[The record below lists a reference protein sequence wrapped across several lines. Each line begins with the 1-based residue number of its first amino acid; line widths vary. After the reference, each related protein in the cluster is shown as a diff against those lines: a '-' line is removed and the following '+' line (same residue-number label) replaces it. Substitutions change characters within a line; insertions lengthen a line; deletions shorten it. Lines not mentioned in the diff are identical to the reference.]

1 MPKPPS
7 LIDPH
12 HPRSVST
19 DLIAP
24 QPAPVHNDH
33 PASWDLVV
41 EDLDSRYGEG
51 DELTDAIREDM
62 RGRDRFGFEK
72 YGVRIQPHNGRD
84 NLVDAYQELL
94 DSLVYFRSALYEE
107 EDPRLKDMYWMTM
120 KVCRH
125 IRRRI
130 MQRDGE

>member
-1 MPKPPS
+1 MPKPP
-7 LIDPH
+7 
-12 HPRSVST
+12 
-19 DLIAP
+19 DLINP

-41 EDLDSRYGEG
+41 KDFEARYGG
-51 DELTDAIREDM
+51 PNQSQLTADVIEDM

-94 DSLVYFRSALYEE
+94 DSLVYFRSALYEKP
-107 EDPRLKDMYWMTM
+107 DPRMQDMYFETM
-120 KVCRH
+120 KVCRWLRKA
-125 IRRRI
+125 IRFR
-130 MQRDGE
+130 GESHE